1 MSESIR
7 PYRAEDVE
15 AVREVHLRAFDGRG
29 EEARLV
35 ELLHAAGAAPVS
47 LVATVEPDGR
57 VVGRVLFS
65 PVQIDRRR
73 SSPPTMVGPARR
85 RWWGRPP
92 SGWCPSTRAG
102 ASARA

>member
-35 ELLHAAGAAPVS
+35 ELLHAVGATPVS
-47 LVATVEPDGR
+47 LVATVEPDVR
-57 VVGRVLFS
+57 VVGHVLFS
-65 PVQIDRRR
+65 PV
-73 SSPPTMVGPARR
+73 
-85 RWWGRPP
+85 
-92 SGWCPSTRAG
+92 
-102 ASARA
+102 